1 MSDATETLL
10 QKRVEELTSENTSL
24 KSENKDRRIKGRSH
38 ATELD
43 TLRAQVVT
51 LTTERDALRTKAEA
65 GPTEKDATIA
75 DLTGQLRSRDH
86 RDAFAAVGAFDG
98 PLDAK
103 TGKNTKHKLADGVT
117 IDALWQLTSYK
128 AEGETPSAQTIAKT
142 LGDAVTA
149 HPFLFAAVDP
159 AADAATRPIVVPKRE
174 AGPGGGTV
182 PTSATLLAAGAGKAG
197 TPAGFIP
204 GRI

>member
-24 KSENKDRRIKGRSH
+24 KSENKDRRIKGRTH

-75 DLTGQLRSRDH
+75 DLTGQIRSRDH
-86 RDAFAAVGAFDG
+86 RDAFASVDSFEGAVD
-98 PLDAK
+98 PK
-103 TGKNTKHKLADGVT
+103 TGKAPKHKLADGVT
-117 IDALWQLTSYK
+117 IDALWQLTGYK
-128 AEGETPSAQTIAKT
+128 AEGETPKAEAVTKK
-142 LGDAVTA
+142 LGEAVTA
-149 HPFLFAAVDP
+149 HPFLFVAADP

-182 PTSATLLAAGAGKAG
+182 PTSATLLAAGASKAG
-197 TPAGFIP
+197 SPAGFIP